1 MYFKEA
7 LVKDKYECIR
17 EHVEEMEEVQEHIL
31 ELQDKVKQL
40 QAQQCVAIANWVL
53 EHGEACRPDR
63 EAVPPVDW
71 NDFDDKYS
79 GAALA

>member
-1 MYFKEA
+1 M
-7 LVKDKYECIR
+7 YECIR

-53 EHGEACRPDR
+53 EHGE
-63 EAVPPVDW
+63 EVDW
-71 NDFDDKYS
+71 NDFDDKY
-79 GAALA
+79 GVTKYMNDDVADDEAVM